1 VRTAEELRA
10 LRRAKNIQDASLKQV
25 YISLS
30 ILLFLLCEMQW
41 SAKSW
46 SSKRVKKKD
55 MHQAW
60 SVLQANTKKQKLV
73 VFNFCPERSCKSLEF
88 CRMMRLSITSLP
100 EFSRDYFF
108 AHVEPQFGM
117 FHEVGPGRYFI
128 YRPPRHKIT
137 IFFLCLRV
145 ELESEILHDDAELVS
160 PST

>member
-1 VRTAEELRA
+1 
-10 LRRAKNIQDASLKQV
+10 
-25 YISLS
+25 
-30 ILLFLLCEMQW
+30 LLFLLCDDAVVSQIMEQQ
-41 SAKSW
+41 KGE
-46 SSKRVKKKD
+46 KKD

-108 AHVEPQFGM
+108 AYVEPQFGM

>member
-1 VRTAEELRA
+1 
-10 LRRAKNIQDASLKQV
+10 
-25 YISLS
+25 
-30 ILLFLLCEMQW
+30 MQW

-73 VFNFCPERSCKSLEF
+73 VFNFCPDRSCKSLEF

-108 AHVEPQFGM
+108 AYVEPQFGM

-145 ELESEILHDDAELVS
+145 ELESEILHDDAELIS
-160 PST
+160 PSTWIYLGFLSTFNIADRGLFQGCWPGLHLKCRPAQA